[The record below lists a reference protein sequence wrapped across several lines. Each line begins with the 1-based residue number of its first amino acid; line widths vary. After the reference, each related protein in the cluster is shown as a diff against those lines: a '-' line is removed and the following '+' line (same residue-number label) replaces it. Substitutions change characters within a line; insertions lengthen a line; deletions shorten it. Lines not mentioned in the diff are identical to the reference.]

1 MPPGRTINI
10 YPDTGPG
17 VSQSGQ
23 SSSSSSQS
31 SQSSQPQA
39 QTTQVQAGGQTGAT
53 VEPEEP
59 EETVEVEETTYSRPL
74 PAVPDIYYDEL
85 TGAVRKRGETLYT
98 VQVDDARG
106 ILKAKDVQFT
116 VTKVKRTRPPRVT
129 IGRPPR
135 SYKEQ
140 PLGLEAAKK
149 FNGIDF
155 TPGGATKVIKEDVET
170 FWRSLPAIPDI
181 LYSGHIEGAVR
192 KRGGT
197 TYQATKGGV
206 ITAFITAWDTPVT
219 KRTIRFYPQGVPK
232 AKQSTRLTP
241 TQIKMAEEA
250 YKQMLKSMGRPV
262 LAIGKLPKGPSPT
275 GTMTTSM
282 IERGAVGK
290 SQVSHA
296 FIEGLKVGV
305 GSLAVP
311 VVEAQSAKHNF
322 LLTLSHLKKGDPT
335 KPLKQAFKPDI
346 DVRELNPGEAAAFY
360 IGRLVP
366 TAIASYFGSMV
377 LGMGVGEALSSEA
390 ALTLG
395 SKAEPLMWSIRTSR
409 FARPSVAA
417 ATKGT
422 LKGVIV
428 GGLTSIE
435 AIKAYEMNRAGYK
448 PYQIGM
454 DIASDIV
461 NILAFTRG
469 FGSGFRKTYRPLSM
483 RNTDIIIE
491 RQTPEGVI
499 REYHKIRNGEYVEG
513 GRVVDWDTGRMRYFT
528 MSKFKPSQG
537 YMVAGVGEG
546 ARDVKF
552 LLVEGAKGA
561 TPFRTVVEDAANP
574 MKYWKYAQGGRRMF
588 YLYDPLKGEAV
599 QLPKVPTELKSLINT
614 AKPRPAMLGGPQE
627 APMFFVPAPLMA
639 PPVEKSE
646 VKYSPER
653 VTAVK
658 ILTGPTGL
666 RIKEEREEV
675 ITTLR
680 RGRITPPSLL
690 SKSPGFAPPS
700 SPHTG
705 SPEHLRPTSGHS
717 MEPEAALAMPTLAIP
732 HLAPN
737 IETEAKTEAQVQ
749 TQVLSRAR
757 VASQTQ
763 MTDERQEPVVGTS
776 LSFVLMQIPTL
787 TPRQEQFQVPIP
799 PSEKPPEKPAPP
811 KPPKPPLI
819 IPGRKGKGALP
830 SFGALFK
837 RSWASYVG
845 YESLLSPRRSGKK
858 SRKSKRPSM
867 PKRPRLVPPK
877 LPKFSP
883 PRLLPGR

>member
-129 IGRPPR
+129 IGRPPG

-192 KRGGT
+192 KKGGT
-197 TYQATKGGV
+197 VYQATKGGAT
-206 ITAFITAWDTPVT
+206 TAFITAWDTPVVKKT
-219 KRTIRFYPQGVPK
+219 LELYPQGIIPASQLAEAKEVYQQLLKSTKQEPTLNIMKPSGTSPSNSNGSAGKEESAFDLFIESWFEASPWGWFTKEGIPK
-232 AKQSTRLTP
+232 ADKLSGKKKAAVYAGQTLGELS
-241 TQIKMAEEA
+241 KVGA
-250 YKQMLKSMGRPV
+250 YFLGGE
-262 LAIGKLPKGPSPT
+262 LLGL
-275 GTMTTSM
+275 GT
-282 IERGAVGK
+282 GAVA
-290 SQVSHA
+290 SSRV
-296 FIEGLKVGV
+296 GLG
-305 GSLAVP
+305 LR
-311 VVEAQSAKHNF
+311 SA
-322 LLTLSHLKKGDPT
+322 
-335 KPLKQAFKPDI
+335 
-346 DVRELNPGEAAAFY
+346 
-360 IGRLVP
+360 
-366 TAIASYFGSMV
+366 
-377 LGMGVGEALSSEA
+377 
-390 ALTLG
+390 
-395 SKAEPLMWSIRTSR
+395 AEPLIWRITNSPL
-409 FARPSVAA
+409 AGQGVQAA
-417 ATKGT
+417 ARGT
-422 LKGVIV
+422 LKGLAY
-428 GGLTSIE
+428 GGIGVLE
-435 AIKAYEMNRAGYK
+435 YLKAKNMLDTGYGK
-448 PYQIGM
+448 AQTAL
-454 DIASDIV
+454 DIAGD
-461 NILAFTRG
+461 LASVWSFMKGFQLG
-469 FGSGFRKTYRPLSM
+469 FGRTYRPPSTK
-483 RNTDIIIE
+483 NTDIIIE
-491 RQTPEGVI
+491 RQTPEGTI

-528 MSKFKPSQG
+528 MSKFKPGQG

-614 AKPRPAMLGGPQE
+614 AKPRPTMLGEPQE